1 MFIPPRLVT
10 HNSYSPALDGLGNER
25 VPIDGSTMY
34 GNEECAWGDYAVVG
48 HDGADLDIFC
58 PGAFKLVGEA
68 LQKLTEFHFCNNIDL
83 LFQCYADGLSLC
95 K

>member
-1 MFIPPRLVT
+1 
-10 HNSYSPALDGLGNER
+10 
-25 VPIDGSTMY
+25 MY
-34 GNEECAWGDYAVVG
+34 GNEECAWSDYAVVG

-68 LQKLTEFHFCNNIDL
+68 LQKLTEFHFGNINL
-83 LFQCYADGLSLC
+83 VLFQCYADGLSLG